1 MSFLSTGEIV
11 TLDELWMRLTTAPF
25 VENRC
30 YRLTGIVS
38 VVDYV
43 GRFCRIEHGKSS
55 MIIDTELISMT
66 DISVDGLVQFIGELK
81 WSHNEPKVLRD
92 VTSIMRYS

>member
-25 VENRC
+25 VESRC

-43 GRFCRIEHGKSS
+43 RRFCRIEHGKSS
-55 MIIDTELISMT
+55 IVVDTELISMT
-66 DISVDGLVQFIGELK
+66 DITVDSMVQFIGEIK
-81 WSHNEPKVLRD
+81 WSQSEPKVVRK
-92 VTSIMRYS
+92 MRVIGRG

>member
-1 MSFLSTGEIV
+1 MSFLTTGEIV
-11 TLDELWMRLTTAPF
+11 TLDELWTRLTTAPF

-38 VVDYV
+38 VVDYA

-66 DISVDGLVQFIGELK
+66 DISIDGLVQFIGELK
-81 WSHNEPKVLRD
+81 WSQNEPKV
-92 VTSIMRYS
+92 MRGV